1 MTKPLVLIID
11 DESKIRKLLAANL
24 EYEDFETYV
33 CSNATQAIGLLTSKQ
48 VEPDVI
54 LLDLMMPQMD
64 GMTFLKKLR
73 KFSNTPVIIVTA
85 KDDRPS
91 LLEGFREGADDYIT
105 KPFYIDELLERIR
118 AVLRRSSIEKGNQ
131 VQKQEKTILRSGK
144 LILDLDQRKCQ
155 IEGASSVHLTNREFL
170 LLAQLMRKPGTVF
183 THEQLLRSV
192 WGEEFIGEVQYLRVA
207 FTRIRKK
214 LEQAGLK
221 GSLISSY
228 SSVGYILTEL

>member
-1 MTKPLVLIID
+1 M
-11 DESKIRKLLAANL
+11 
-24 EYEDFETYV
+24 
-33 CSNATQAIGLLTSKQ
+33 
-48 VEPDVI
+48 
-54 LLDLMMPQMD
+54 
-64 GMTFLKKLR
+64 
-73 KFSNTPVIIVTA
+73 
-85 KDDRPS
+85 
-91 LLEGFREGADDYIT
+91 LEGFREGADDYIT
-105 KPFYIDELLERIR
+105 KPFYIDEVLERIR